1 MEFFGENI
9 RGFFRNFFFLF
20 LFLFC
25 FLVFTSLDW
34 KLVQVTVFST
44 TNLSLQEKLLNLKI
58 QVIDRNKITETHLG
72 VKGLHLKD
80 KAVGYGCSNV
90 AKRFKK

>member
-9 RGFFRNFFFLF
+9 RGFFRVIFFFFFFFFFFLTF
-20 LFLFC
+20 S
-25 FLVFTSLDW
+25 SLDW
-34 KLVQVTVFST
+34 KLLQVTVFST

-90 AKRFKK
+90 AELFKK